1 MLPDSVPAKEEP
13 AIEESEDMR
22 IFTIFQEIIAFWE
35 DPKVVASTY
44 EYYLFFPEAEVINTV
59 ASVEDGI

>member
-1 MLPDSVPAKEEP
+1 
-13 AIEESEDMR
+13 MR

-59 ASVEDGI
+59 ASVENGI